1 MPNSYDWFG
10 DSMIAAMFLGLF
22 FVIVSW
28 IDGMALAWVDLK
40 SD

>member
-1 MPNSYDWFG
+1 
-10 DSMIAAMFLGLF
+10 MIAAMFIGLF
-22 FVIVSW
+22 FVIASW